1 MPPFCIV
8 EEAQSLCDARA
19 RVQELAELWPGE
31 YACPPPVLRGRFL
44 RRVLTGSM
52 FFCFISID
60 ERRPSSQGTPTAP
73 ARTARS
79 DRDPA
84 RFATGSPDL
93 PSPGLPEVPSGR
105 RPPGVGPHRWLS
117 RRTHTP
123 VHCASPTKAT
133 GPAVAAKLSKVASQV
148 GSDLRA
154 QPRIVRGRPLG

>member
-1 MPPFCIV
+1 MDKL
-8 EEAQSLCDARA
+8 EEVRYVSTCSFKKHLPSPTFWGSFFGKSLDRA
-19 RVQELAELWPGE
+19 L
-31 YACPPPVLRGRFL
+31 
-44 RRVLTGSM
+44 S
-52 FFCFISID
+52 FCFISID
-60 ERRPSSQGTPTAP
+60 ERKSSSQGAKATSP
-73 ARTARS
+73 RTARS

-148 GSDLRA
+148 GSHLRA

>member
-1 MPPFCIV
+1 MRGDYAAGERGGEENPRQWSGIAPP
-8 EEAQSLCDARA
+8 SLALPQFWEQ
-19 RVQELAELWPGE
+19 V
-31 YACPPPVLRGRFL
+31 FL
-44 RRVLTGSM
+44 KRILTGGM

-73 ARTARS
+73 LRTARS

-84 RFATGSPDL
+84 GFATGSPDL

-105 RPPGVGPHRWLS
+105 RPPGVGPHRGLS
-117 RRTHTP
+117 RRTNTP

>member
-1 MPPFCIV
+1 
-8 EEAQSLCDARA
+8 
-19 RVQELAELWPGE
+19 
-31 YACPPPVLRGRFL
+31 
-44 RRVLTGSM
+44 M

-117 RRTHTP
+117 RRTNAP
-123 VHCASPTKAT
+123 VHCASPTKAR
-133 GPAVAAKLSKVASQV
+133 VQRWLRNYRKLRAKLEAICE
-148 GSDLRA
+148 LNHEL
-154 QPRIVRGRPLG
+154 LGADP